1 MTQITQE
8 NTTEFPSLTIVISTG
23 DRPKML
29 YDCIRSMS
37 DTEVPASVEL
47 IVVDAGQDEVVDDA
61 EVGGLWSNSSVIHMP
76 EKNMARQRNEGV
88 RRASGDIACFIDDD
102 SYIQAGWYPEILK
115 PFADHDVAV
124 VAGAVWCN
132 PEPDFTDRRG
142 GYVDLIGRPVQ
153 VTHRS
158 ERAPREVDWSVGCNM
173 AFRKSIYC
181 ELGGLAEV
189 FGIYDED
196 IDLGL
201 RVRNAGWRVIFQASA
216 PVYHY
221 CNTRPH
227 PPPTKTAAFLAG
239 RNRCMVLVRNY
250 GFSPRL
256 VFFLLTAPLIR
267 LACAIKTIFGQTVK
281 SSGHWIVYIGGIACG
296 LINGARNPTGS
307 DRDRFEK

>member
-1 MTQITQE
+1 MTQVTQE
-8 NTTEFPSLTIVISTG
+8 NTTEVRSLTIVISTG

-47 IVVDAGQDEVVDDA
+47 IVVDAGQDELVDDS
-61 EVGGLWSNSSVIHMP
+61 EVGRLWPNSSVIHML

-88 RRASGDIACFIDDD
+88 RKAAGEITCFVDDD
-102 SYIQAGWYPEILK
+102 SYIQDGWYPEILK
-115 PFADHDVAV
+115 PFADDNVGV

-132 PEPDFTDRRG
+132 PDPDFTDKRG
-142 GYVDLIGRPVQ
+142 GYVDLLGRPVQ

-158 ERAPREVDWSVGCNM
+158 VKAPREVDWSVGCNM
-173 AFRKSIYC
+173 AFRKNVYC
-181 ELGGLAEV
+181 ELGGLAEI

-201 RVRNAGWRVIFQASA
+201 RVKKAGWRVVFQPSA

-227 PPPTKTAAFLAG
+227 PPETKTTAFLAG

-250 GFSPRL
+250 GFSARL
-256 VFFLLTAPLIR
+256 ILFFITVPAIR
-267 LACAIKTIFGQTVK
+267 FWSAVRTILRQSVK
-281 SSGHWIVYIGGIACG
+281 GAGHWVAYVGGIACG
-296 LINGARNPTGS
+296 VVDGLRNPTRK
-307 DRDRFEK
+307 DKDRFEK